1 MQLGVFFAAT
11 VLVVFSTGVLAPRL
25 AQRWGAVQV
34 AVFGSL
40 LALAGGTLQVL
51 LYEGQDL
58 MQFSLAIC
66 LFLAGMGV
74 INPLGTA
81 VTLQPFAEQ
90 AGLASSLLGFLQM
103 TIATIGTGLI
113 SATAL
118 PPSLTL
124 GLLLSGAALCS
135 LAGFFL
141 YPASSEPQTA

>member
-1 MQLGVFFAAT
+1 
-11 VLVVFSTGVLAPRL
+11 
-25 AQRWGAVQV
+25 
-34 AVFGSL
+34 
-40 LALAGGTLQVL
+40 
-51 LYEGQDL
+51 

-103 TIATIGTGLI
+103 AIAAIGTWLI
-113 SATAL
+113 SAIAL